1 MAVMSVRSSE
11 NISLAT
17 MVMIISVVINER
29 IASREE
35 GAVIVL
41 ARHT

>member
-1 MAVMSVRSSE
+1 MAVLSVRSSE

-17 MVMIISVVINER
+17 MVMTISVVINER